1 MFIGLSLLDLIGI
14 GLIGPYIQLILNTDG
29 RNELTEKIIDYT
41 GVSLELED
49 ILLYGGLLMVFVF
62 LTKSIVA
69 ILINKEVIRYG
80 QNQEVRLRSF
90 LMNAY
95 QRLPYVEYLK
105 RNSSEYIY
113 SIQSL
118 TSKFS
123 GYILIP
129 FIRSVGDIIVAAFI
143 IILLAWQDIYALLV
157 LVGLLS
163 FVVFVYDSLFR
174 HRMKLYG
181 KKLNEAS
188 TCMVKNI
195 QEGISGLKEI
205 RILGKE
211 RYFYDNVISNAKKQA
226 FYNLKSQLFMT
237 SSRYLVEIALV
248 IFVVFLVGKT
258 IILGESL
265 NQLAPTLG
273 MFGVAAIRLIPI
285 ASSVSSNLVR
295 FRYGEDTVFLLSADI
310 KKIKDHDVNVLDVKS
325 ENIKTSTGV
334 AFKNITLE
342 NINFSFP
349 KSSTD
354 VLKNISIKIK
364 SGDSIGFMGASGGG
378 KTTLINILLGL
389 LTPTKGRVLYNG
401 NLLNQSINE
410 WQSNIAY
417 LPQEI
422 FLTDNTLK
430 QNIALGVAEDEVDIS
445 RLHNSIQKARL
456 SDMLSNLKDGI
467 DTVIGE
473 HGVRLSG
480 GQRQRV
486 ALARAFYHN
495 RSVLVM
501 DESTSA
507 LDNET
512 EQEIVQEVKLLKG
525 SVTMIIIAHR
535 ITTLQHCD
543 KIYEINGGE
552 TVNVNSYEDLVMQNK
567 YHDK

>member
-1 MFIGLSLLDLIGI
+1 
-14 GLIGPYIQLILNTDG
+14 
-29 RNELTEKIIDYT
+29 
-41 GVSLELED
+41 
-49 ILLYGGLLMVFVF
+49 
-62 LTKSIVA
+62 
-69 ILINKEVIRYG
+69 
-80 QNQEVRLRSF
+80 
-90 LMNAY
+90 
-95 QRLPYVEYLK
+95 
-105 RNSSEYIY
+105 
-113 SIQSL
+113 
-118 TSKFS
+118 
-123 GYILIP
+123 
-129 FIRSVGDIIVAAFI
+129 
-143 IILLAWQDIYALLV
+143 
-157 LVGLLS
+157 
-163 FVVFVYDSLFR
+163 
-174 HRMKLYG
+174 MKLYG

-188 TCMVKNI
+188 TCMVRNI

-211 RYFYDNVISNAKKQA
+211 CYFYDNVVSNAKKQA